1 MIQVSKES
9 PKPFIMVSIPEFNRS
24 LAQRFCQAGIPF
36 FETAERAMGTY
47 ALVRKY
53 QLWRQERSL

>member
-1 MIQVSKES
+1 
-9 PKPFIMVSIPEFNRS
+9 MVSIPEFDRS
-24 LAQRFCQAGIPF
+24 LAQSFCEAGIPF

-47 ALVRKY
+47 ALVRRY